1 MRLPENEEEIDWR
14 GAWLGERG
22 REEFWY
28 RKSEN
33 TEERGKKVKV
43 IENILYQSR
52 KYNLFINIFSTLGY
66 KHCFNEEN
74 RDE

>member
-1 MRLPENEEEIDWR
+1 MRLLLPLSLVERGVEFESSMRLPENEEEIDWR

-33 TEERGKKVKV
+33 AERAGKKG
-43 IENILYQSR
+43 QSNR
-52 KYNLFINIFSTLGY
+52 KYSLSIP
-66 KHCFNEEN
+66 
-74 RDE
+74 

>member
-33 TEERGKKVKV
+33 AERAGKKG
-43 IENILYQSR
+43 QSNR
-52 KYNLFINIFSTLGY
+52 KYSLSIT
-66 KHCFNEEN
+66 
-74 RDE
+74 